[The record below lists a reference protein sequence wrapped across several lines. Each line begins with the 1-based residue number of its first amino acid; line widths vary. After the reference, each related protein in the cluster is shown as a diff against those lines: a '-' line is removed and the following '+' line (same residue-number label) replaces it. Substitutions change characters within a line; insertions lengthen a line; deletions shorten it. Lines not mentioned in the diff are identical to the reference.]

1 MIIGKMI
8 KLIKNYESRMKDFV
22 LKMAQKPIII
32 KKERDKFSTSRQEFF
47 ASTSNKILD
56 KKGFQFKSYKSDKE
70 RINDFLKG
78 KESLDKYLEE
88 ISRIKKKKEKIR
100 KKRNE
105 PKLIQPS
112 MRFTARTDLERVYDV
127 LKNRE
132 ILYDEEK
139 IIKSQLAKMGFSSQN
154 VESDDEGDG
163 NEEESDNNYNSN
175 NNFNSFNN
183 NYNYNSFS
191 NKKNE
196 ALSDEEIYKKE
207 LHNKIIQQRKNMIN
221 KRKFL
226 LDVEHNKKID
236 NSKAKRLRGELYQ
249 RTHFKTMEN
258 LTMFRTS
265 TINHNVFKRWKMEDE
280 EKQQNIKIKNINN
293 YHNNLFN
300 GSTFSFFPNLN
311 TGTFGSTGS
320 KMNLKKAPKEFRQI
334 STFDDIVF
342 NDKKNNGN
350 LKNNVMNYYNNIK
363 TFGNNNNN
371 GNNNKEENSF
381 RKNNS
386 MSQKRQFNLIGNKK
400 ILEELEITKE
410 IANSNPLLFNLNF
423 NNVKNESSNSPWT
436 IDQLSVL
443 KKMAFE
449 KNENLDDSFS
459 NAPYVRNDYDDLKK
473 EENIIID
480 GKEYKK
486 SETYKIADKILKK
499 CNYNENKIKYK
510 PYEGGLMFT
519 NGLTVKEFEAKYGL

>member
-1 MIIGKMI
+1 MI
-8 KLIKNYESRMKDFV
+8 KLINNYESRMKDFV
-22 LKMAQKPIII
+22 LKMAEKPIIL
-32 KKERDKFSTSRQEFF
+32 KKERDKYSTSRQEFF
-47 ASTSNKILD
+47 ALTSNKILD

-70 RINDFLKG
+70 RINEFLKD
-78 KESLDKYLEE
+78 KQSLDKYLDE
-88 ISRIKKKKEKIR
+88 ISKLKRKKEKIR

-112 MRFTARTDLERVYDV
+112 MRFTARTDIERVYDI

-139 IIKSQLAKMGFSSQN
+139 IIKNQLAKMGFSSQN
-154 VESDDEGDG
+154 VDG
-163 NEEESDNNYNSN
+163 NEEMDEYEESENNIVNIN
-175 NNFNSFNN
+175 DKNQ
-183 NYNYNSFS
+183 
-191 NKKNE
+191 KNE
-196 ALSDEEIYKKE
+196 ILSDEEKYKKE

-221 KRKFL
+221 RRKFL
-226 LDVEHNKKID
+226 LDVEHMKKID
-236 NSKAKRLRGELYQ
+236 NSKAKYLRGELYQ

-265 TINHNVFKRWKMEDE
+265 TINHNIFKKWKMEDE
-280 EKQQNIKIKNINN
+280 EKQQNIKLKNINN
-293 YHNNLFN
+293 YNNNLFN
-300 GSTFSFFPNLN
+300 GTSTSYYPTINN
-311 TGTFGSTGS
+311 TFGNKIS
-320 KMNLKKAPKEFRQI
+320 LKKKPKEFRKI
-334 STFDDIVF
+334 STFDDIS
-342 NDKKNNGN
+342 NTKNKNNDYI
-350 LKNNVMNYYNNIK
+350 NYYNNIK
-363 TFGNNNNN
+363 TI
-371 GNNNKEENSF
+371 NNNKDKEDNIYK
-381 RKNNS
+381 KNFSSN
-386 MSQKRQFNLIGNKK
+386 SQKRQFNLIGNKK

-423 NNVKNESSNSPWT
+423 NNVKNENINSPWT
-436 IDQLSVL
+436 KDQLNVL

-449 KNENLDDSFS
+449 KNDNFDDSYS
-459 NAPYVRNDYDDLKK
+459 NEGFIKNEYDDLKK

-480 GKEYKK
+480 GKEFKK

>member
-1 MIIGKMI
+1 MS
-8 KLIKNYESRMKDFV
+8 KLIKNYEKRMKDFV
-22 LKMAQKPIII
+22 LKMVEKPIVV
-32 KKERDKFSTSRQEFF
+32 KKEKDKYSTSRQEFF
-47 ASTSNKILD
+47 ALTSNKILD

-70 RINDFLKG
+70 RINEFLKG

-88 ISRIKKKKEKIR
+88 ISRLKKKKEKIR

-127 LKNRE
+127 LRNRE

-139 IIKSQLAKMGFSSQN
+139 IIKNQLAKMGFGSQN
-154 VESDDEGDG
+154 IDSEEGEDDEDG
-163 NEEESDNNYNSN
+163 KEEKSENQHYHTLNNKT
-175 NNFNSFNN
+175 
-183 NYNYNSFS
+183 
-191 NKKNE
+191 KKNE
-196 ALSDEEIYKKE
+196 ILSDEEIYKKE
-207 LHNKIIQQRKNMIN
+207 LHKKIIQQRKNMIN

-226 LDVEHNKKID
+226 LDVEQNRKID
-236 NSKAKRLRGELYQ
+236 NSKAKHLRGELYQ
-249 RTHFKTMEN
+249 RTHFKTLEN

-265 TINHNVFKRWKMEDE
+265 TINHNVFKQWKMEDE

-293 YHNNLFN
+293 YQNNLFN
-300 GSTFSFFPNLN
+300 CTTISFFPNLN
-311 TGTFGSTGS
+311 NYNNNNSVN
-320 KMNLKKAPKEFRQI
+320 KMSLKKAPKVI
-334 STFDDIVF
+334 KKINTFDDFIM
-342 NDKKNNGN
+342 NNKKSN
-350 LKNNVMNYYNNIK
+350 LKNNDFISYYDNIK
-363 TFGNNNNN
+363 SYGN
-371 GNNNKEENSF
+371 KDENSYK
-381 RKNNS
+381 KNYSTNNHI
-386 MSQKRQFNLIGNKK
+386 RQFNLIGNKK

-423 NNVKNESSNSPWT
+423 NNVKNENSNSQWNK
-436 IDQLSVL
+436 DQLSVL

-449 KNENLDDSFS
+449 KNDNLDDSFS
-459 NAPYVRNDYDDLKK
+459 NAGFIRNEYDDLKK

-499 CNYNENKIKYK
+499 CHYNENKIKYK

-519 NGLTVKEFEAKYGL
+519 NGLTIKEFEAKYGL